1 MLKNSII
8 DWEKNI
14 KKIEKN
20 KNNEKYFVDVAK
32 KNLNEFFEDLESPNN
47 KSMLKRVLKYSTQI
61 KKATYEDFVKYLK
74 EYKFSENLIVLEA
87 GR

>member
-32 KNLNEFFEDLESPNN
+32 KNLNAFFEDLESPNN
-47 KSMLKRVLKYSTQI
+47 STQI